1 MVKIC
6 KWNLIEM
13 VKICKWNL
21 ISLVSTHASK
31 ISSKTKLNV
40 NEIGNYNSCV
50 LYNVISKITFHFN

>member
-1 MVKIC
+1 
-6 KWNLIEM
+6 M